1 MFTLKEG
8 FLEALVRGM
17 KAELLV
23 KEDYIKLRQCDS
35 LVDLKLYLVSRGY
48 RSELHSEIGPI
59 SPTHLVELCAKKL
72 VKGFRTINIQ
82 ASEPLTT
89 LLNYVTRRYMID
101 NVILIMTGSVRGRSF
116 TELLNKCHPLGMFE
130 SMENLLVANDLRE
143 VHRLVLIDTPISTY
157 FNDCLKNEKIDET
170 NIEFIR
176 NSVYKAYMEDFV
188 NFCIQLGDECSDLMQ
203 LLVFEADRRVINIT
217 LSSFGTELT
226 VSDKLKLFP
235 SFGSLNPSGQL
246 AMAQCTNSEEFHNM
260 LEVMAPY
267 GSVLSRFKG
276 AEPRTFDKIL
286 DEEEHSLC
294 QSIFLQRS
302 RYAVFMAYINL
313 CEQELRNV
321 MWIAECIAQ
330 QQKFRIE
337 ECLICADVRLN

>member
-48 RSELHSEIGPI
+48 HSELHSEIGPI
-59 SPTHLVELCAKKL
+59 SPTRLVELCAKKL
-72 VKGFRTINIQ
+72 VKGFRTINTQ

-89 LLNYVTRRYMID
+89 LLNYVTHRYMID
-101 NVILIMTGSVRGRSF
+101 NVILIMTGSMRGRSF
-116 TELLNKCHPLGMFE
+116 TELLSKCHPLGMFE

-143 VHRLVLIDTPISTY
+143 IHRLVLIDTPISTY

-176 NSVYKAYMEDFV
+176 NSVYKAYLEDFV

-276 AEPRTFDKIL
+276 AEPRTLDKVIVL
-286 DEEEHSLC
+286 SCCHVLKLTSHCRSLTKKN
-294 QSIFLQRS
+294 IFCVKVYFSSDQDTQFS
-302 RYAVFMAYINL
+302 
-313 CEQELRNV
+313 
-321 MWIAECIAQ
+321 WHT
-330 QQKFRIE
+330 
-337 ECLICADVRLN
+337 